1 VTITGSGESM
11 WYCLVLA
18 ASLPEEITSKVSE
31 FTW

>member
-1 VTITGSGESM
+1 MTGGEEST

-18 ASLPEEITSKVSE
+18 ASLPEEMTSNVSE